1 MIRFGLQWSAVVGSG
16 RQWSAVVG
24 SGRQWSAVVGDDR
37 KVDFI
42 SGFAM
47 IQLESLPASSCLP
60 PCCSLGNV

>member
-1 MIRFGLQWSAVVGSG
+1 MIRFGL
-16 RQWSAVVG
+16 QWSAVVG

-60 PCCSLGNV
+60 PYSSLGNV